1 MADVINELIRNLRR
15 ELRITSVVVTH
26 DMKSAFKV
34 ADRIAMLHEGKIIHS
49 GAPDEIRETTNPVV
63 RQFVDGSARGPIQA
77 I

>member
-1 MADVINELIRNLRR
+1 
-15 ELRITSVVVTH
+15 
-26 DMKSAFKV
+26 MKSAFKV